1 MEISSPRLAELPSA
15 LESRGTTDRIY
26 ETLLRA
32 MLEHRLPAGTKLGE
46 ERIADITGASR
57 ARVRQVLAR
66 LSHESLVTLIPN
78 RGAFVASPSP
88 GEALHVLQTRRVVEP
103 EVAATLAKNATP
115 ATIKRLRTH
124 IREEDTAR
132 ARNERAAMIRLS
144 GEFHVL
150 IAQMAG
156 NPILEKLVI
165 EMVSRTC
172 LIITLYDR
180 PLANTCPDDDH
191 LELLKTL
198 ERKDPKAARLSMAH
212 HLKHIEDSLDL
223 ASAAQR
229 AVRLEDIFE

>member
-1 MEISSPRLAELPSA
+1 MDISSQSLADSPGA
-15 LESRGTTDRIY
+15 VAQRGTTHRIY
-26 ETLLRA
+26 DVLLRA

-46 ERIADITGASR
+46 ERIAEITGASR
-57 ARVRQVLAR
+57 ASVRQVLAR

-88 GEALHVLQTRRVVEP
+88 GEALHVLRTRRVVEP
-103 EVAATLAKNATP
+103 EVAATLAKDATP
-115 ATIKRLRTH
+115 AVIKRLRAH

-132 ARNERAAMIRLS
+132 ARSERAAMIRLS

-150 IAQMAG
+150 IARMAG

-180 PLANTCPDDDH
+180 PLASTCPDDDH

-223 ASAAQR
+223 ESAAQR
-229 AVRLEDIFE
+229 VVRLEDIFV